1 MRTLVTL
8 VRHAKSYHHKK
19 GQPLHPG
26 PDLTKA
32 GKEQAK
38 KTARFLKGF
47 EFDLILTSDM
57 TRALKTTEVIAKHQ
71 KRDFGV
77 HKELAEHH
85 VDVYEKTLFK
95 ENLTEAPGTLSQAR
109 ETMKFFR
116 QILQKNKGKKILLV
130 SHGNVIRGCV
140 GTAMG
145 FPLRKSPELNLFNCS
160 LSSFIMDG
168 ESLSSI
174 YYLNSIDH
182 YQKLSFKKKF
192 KSAKF
197 I

>member
-1 MRTLVTL
+1 MRTLVTF
-8 VRHAKSYHHKK
+8 VRHAKSYNHKK
-19 GQPLHPG
+19 GQALHPG
-26 PDLTKA
+26 PGLTKR
-32 GKEQAK
+32 GEEQAE

-47 EFDLILTSDM
+47 EFDLILSSDM
-57 TRALKTTEVIAKHQ
+57 TRALKTAEIITDNQ
-71 KRDFGV
+71 KRDLSV

-109 ETMKFFR
+109 ETMNFFR
-116 QILQKNKGKKILLV
+116 KVLQKHKGKKILIV

-145 FPLRKSPELNLFNCS
+145 FSLRKSPELNLFNCS
-160 LSSFIMDG
+160 LSSFIVDG
-168 ESLSSI
+168 EKLSSI

-182 YQKLSFKKKF
+182 YKNLSFKKKF

-197 I
+197 K